1 MNCIRRNYFYYNY
14 IWFIILFSSIY
25 LLTFYL
31 AVGND
36 NNLQTIAF
44 YCLMFGIGGIFF
56 NITTCCY
63 YKRFHN
69 SLFSENDQNNQTI
82 LPIVNTDIDIVHNNT
97 QILCSIIYTEEL
109 LQPYDTN
116 KKNTKLLPV
125 ALPVV

>member
-1 MNCIRRNYFYYNY
+1 MNCIKRNYYYFNY
-14 IWFIILFSSIY
+14 IWFVILFSSIY
-25 LLTFYL
+25 LLGFYV

-36 NNLQTIAF
+36 NNLKTIAF
-44 YCLMFGIGGIFF
+44 YCLICGIGGIFF

-63 YKRFHN
+63 YKRFHS

-82 LPIVNTDIDIVHNNT
+82 LPIVNTDIVHHNT
-97 QILCSIIYTEEL
+97 QILSSIIYIEEL

-116 KKNTKLLPV
+116 KKNKELPV